1 MWKSREGQEEGLNL
15 EYPWNLLRLSSVH
28 VSLSDWSHM
37 EQFAGQEGTKL
48 AMTYQTHLYIYP
60 PATGYLW
67 INRNETTL
75 TRYLVP
81 LRGWTV
87 PYPAH
92 HCRTE
97 SSYCS
102 PPRTASIER
111 TMRGK
116 RILPWRGWQRSQQ
129 TITDFKTIQAHRGN
143 AR

>member
-1 MWKSREGQEEGLNL
+1 MRMKRGQEEGLNL
-15 EYPWNLLRLSSVH
+15 EYPWNLLRLSSIH

-37 EQFAGQEGTKL
+37 EQFAGQRRHKISNDISNTPS
-48 AMTYQTHLYIYP
+48 HLP
-60 PATGYLW
+60 PC
-67 INRNETTL
+67 NRIPVDKQEQKTL

-102 PPRTASIER
+102 PPHTASIER

-116 RILPWRGWQRSQQ
+116 RILPSRGWQHSQQ
-129 TITDFKTIQAHRGN
+129 TITDFKNN
-143 AR
+143 AGA